1 MSTAT
6 WASIP
11 GQNGPMLISASVSSG
26 GIPFS
31 GLFDI
36 HLGGKSTRA
45 SPIGETINSAA
56 VSPNGAL
63 LAFSRSPGDQ
73 VWLGDR
79 REIEKQGSLA
89 GAIQIS
95 GIGASASDPE
105 FSPDGR
111 SIFYSSFLYSSGE
124 GIEIWQVCRYWI
136 SSGKTQKLVSQF
148 PVLETSPVPAVS
160 PNGRLLAYSYQSPAG
175 ARIRLV
181 RLGDRSSWTLPSNGE
196 ARLGNFSPDGSRL
209 AYIRG
214 PLGGSNL
221 TVSRLDG
228 MDSRTLGQADGI
240 PSFSPDG
247 TLVGVTRGY
256 PEREEIVVF
265 RLSDDH
271 RKVLSAPGSAWQ
283 LWDWPRRRP
292 FALLG
297 FARHRSEISI
307 RVFNSGRVRLS
318 GFGIKSL
325 STGILARGTHR
336 LKVHWRERYRR
347 TRVRIKFRPIGGLS
361 STRSISIQR

>member
-1 MSTAT
+1 MTSKSTNLDPSRLVLAILMLAAGFLSLSTAT

-247 TLVGVTRGY
+247 TLLLAAIPSARKSWSFDFQMTTVRCFRHQARLGNFGTGLGDDRLHSWVSHDIEVRSRSGFSI
-256 PEREEIVVF
+256 PAGSDSQDSASRVF
-265 RLSDDH
+265 PQ
-271 RKVLSAPGSAWQ
+271 V
-283 LWDWPRRRP
+283 
-292 FALLG
+292 FLLG
-297 FARHRSEISI
+297 AP
-307 RVFNSGRVRLS
+307 
-318 GFGIKSL
+318 
-325 STGILARGTHR
+325 TG
-336 LKVHWRERYRR
+336 
-347 TRVRIKFRPIGGLS
+347 
-361 STRSISIQR
+361 